1 MLCLLKPRHIMLVTN
16 SCAHFFINH
25 CHMKTIQ
32 SFNKTGFTF
41 IQDNLQEGV
50 PRVFRILIILILVYF
65 ISPGSIANPFPFD
78 QNNPTIS
85 GTVSD
90 ASGKPLEGVSV
101 QIKGAEKI
109 GTTTNKDGRFSL
121 QLPSSNVVLV
131 FSYTGMVSQEI
142 SVEGRTTISVSMKD
156 REAVIDDVVVIGYGT
171 VKKSDLT
178 GSVAKVKSQD
188 LTAYPA
194 VGLAQALQGRA
205 AGVSVQSN
213 NGDPGGGFRVRVR
226 GGTSINAGSDPV
238 YVVDGF
244 VGGILPPP
252 EDIESLE
259 VLKDASATAIYG
271 SRGANGV
278 VLVTTKK
285 GISGKPR
292 IELNASYTSQKEIN
306 RLEMLNTEEFL
317 DFVKVRNPNYVSGG
331 ANTNWQDQ
339 IFQTG
344 NIQNYQLSFSGG
356 NQGVK
361 YFVSGVYFD
370 QKGIIKESAFQ
381 RYSVTSN
388 LSFDVSKR
396 LQVGA
401 NLFAQRSNRDGVRTQ
416 EGTGGAS
423 NAGAVGS
430 AYRFQPDLPI
440 NNPNGSFTIARFG
453 DPIDNPFAIV
463 TQRELNVLTDQYQ
476 ANVFADIKILEGLSF
491 RTNLGGNISNSRSGE
506 YIPTTINEGA
516 NIGGQA
522 TVINGKS
529 SNLINENFFTYK
541 KTLASNH
548 GLTFIAGYSF
558 QKSVDESYTAS
569 AQNFVTD
576 AVSFN
581 NLAGG
586 SVALPPSS
594 GFSEIQLS
602 SYFARANYNY
612 KGRYLLTLNARY
624 DGSSNFSANNKWA
637 FFPSGALAWNM
648 GNENFMKKITAISN
662 WKWRVSYGLT
672 GNQAIGAYQTLAS
685 FSNVFTVIN
694 GTPVNAVRPTSVAN
708 DNLKWETTEQLNL
721 GADIGFLNDRI
732 TLSADYYRMV
742 TRDLLFNLP
751 LPTYSGYSTLL
762 TNIGKVENK
771 GLELSLG
778 GKILTG
784 DLKWETNINWSNN
797 KNKILELPGGT
808 DVFYSRAPGHMAGIG
823 NTHVLRVGSPVGTF
837 WGYIYDG
844 VYQQGSTFIPGG
856 GFEQAPGGEKFRDIN
871 GRGTDGKLTG
881 TPDGRLNTDDQTIV
895 GDPNPDFIWGF
906 NNNFS
911 YKGFDLNIF
920 FQGSQGNDVLSFTL
934 LENELLGGN
943 SGNQTKRTLN
953 RWTPTNTNTNI
964 PAAVLSRAQRVSTR
978 VIYDGSF
985 ARLKNISLGY
995 SLPQRITNRLKI
1007 SKLRFYVSAQNM
1019 LTFTNYPGVDP
1030 EVNYLSGGGAAGN
1043 LNVGLDYASYPNA
1056 KNVTFGVNVG
1066 F

>member
-1 MLCLLKPRHIMLVTN
+1 MKFHNKANVTRNIHTIKKLEEQLKEIMRLLCLTLLLFTINNTAKAGYDNYYQEQQTITGQVTDE
-16 SCAHFFINH
+16 
-25 CHMKTIQ
+25 KGQ
-32 SFNKTGFTF
+32 
-41 IQDNLQEGV
+41 
-50 PRVFRILIILILVYF
+50 
-65 ISPGSIANPFPFD
+65 
-78 QNNPTIS
+78 
-85 GTVSD
+85 
-90 ASGKPLEGVSV
+90 PLEGVSIV
-101 QIKGAEKI
+101 IKGTGNE
-109 GTTTNKDGRFSL
+109 GTTTGKDGRFTL
-121 QLPSSNVVLV
+121 QAGSNASVLI
-131 FSYTGMVSQEI
+131 FSYTGMATQEI
-142 SVEGRTTISVSMKD
+142 ALNGRSTLVVSLKQADLVM
-156 REAVIDDVVVIGYGT
+156 EDVVVIGYGT
-171 VKKSDLT
+171 VRKSDLT
-178 GSVAKVKSQD
+178 GSVARVKSQD

-194 VGLAQALQGRA
+194 SGLAQALQGRA
-205 AGVSVQSN
+205 AGVTVQSN

-244 VGGILPPP
+244 IGGILPPP

-278 VLVTTKK
+278 ILVTTKRGK
-285 GISGKPR
+285 AGKPR
-292 IELNASYTSQKEIN
+292 IELNASYTSNKEIN
-306 RLEMLNTEEFL
+306 RLEMLNTDEFIE
-317 DFVKVRNPNYVSGG
+317 FVKVRNPNYVSGG
-331 ANTNWQDQ
+331 ANTNWQDL
-339 IFQTG
+339 IFQPG

-356 NQGVK
+356 SQGVK
-361 YFVSGVYFD
+361 YFISGVYFD
-370 QKGIIKESAFQ
+370 QKGIIKESSFK
-381 RYSVTSN
+381 RYSITSN
-388 LSFDVSKR
+388 LSFDVSNAI
-396 LQVGA
+396 QIGA

-423 NAGAVGS
+423 NAGVVGA

-463 TQRELNVLTDQYQ
+463 TQREQNTITDQFQ
-476 ANVFADIKILEGLSF
+476 ANVFADVKLFEGFSF
-491 RTNLGGNISNSRSGE
+491 RTNLGANSINSRNGE

-522 TVINGKS
+522 TVINGTS
-529 SNLINENFFTYK
+529 TNLISENFFTYK
-541 KTLASNH
+541 KGWGEDHS
-548 GLTFIAGYSF
+548 LTAIAGYSF
-558 QKSVDESYTAS
+558 QKTVGESYTAS
-569 AQNFVTD
+569 AQNFVSD
-576 AVSFN
+576 VVSFN

-586 SVALPPSS
+586 SVAMPPASTYS
-594 GFSEIQLS
+594 QIQLS
-602 SYFARANYNY
+602 SYYARANYSY
-612 KGRYLLTLNARY
+612 KGKYLITLNARY

-648 GNENFMKKITAISN
+648 GSEKFMNKFKSISS

-672 GNQAIGAYQTLAS
+672 GNQAIAAYQTLAT
-685 FSNVFTVIN
+685 FSNVFTIIN
-694 GTPVNAVRPTSVAN
+694 GVPVNAVRPTSVAN
-708 DNLKWETTEQLNL
+708 DNLKWETTAQLNI
-721 GADIGFLNDRI
+721 GADIGFFKERL
-732 TLSADYYRMV
+732 TLTADYYRMV
-742 TRDLLFNLP
+742 TSDLLFNLP
-751 LPTYSGYSTLL
+751 LPTYSGYTSLL

-771 GLELSLG
+771 GIELTLG

-784 DLKWETNINWSNN
+784 KLKWDASLNWSANE
-797 KNKILELPGGT
+797 NKILELPGGT

-823 NTHVLRVGSPVGTF
+823 NTHVLRVGAPVGAF

-844 VYQQGSTFIPGG
+844 VYQQGDVFIPGG
-856 GFEQAPGGEKFRDIN
+856 GFEQAPGGEKYRDIN

-906 NNNFS
+906 NNTLG

-920 FQGSQGNDVLSFTL
+920 FQGSQGNDLMSFTL

-953 RWTPTNTNTNI
+953 RWTPSNTNTNI

-978 VIYDGSF
+978 VIYDGSY
-985 ARLKNISLGY
+985 ARLKNIALGY
-995 SLPQRITNRLKI
+995 TLPKKITDKMKIDRIRLYI
-1007 SKLRFYVSAQNM
+1007 SAQNI
-1019 LTFTNYPGVDP
+1019 LTFTSYPGVDP

-1043 LNVGLDYASYPNA
+1043 LNAGLDYASYPNA
-1056 KNVTFGVNVG
+1056 SSVTFGLNIG

>member
-1 MLCLLKPRHIMLVTN
+1 M
-16 SCAHFFINH
+16 
-25 CHMKTIQ
+25 
-32 SFNKTGFTF
+32 
-41 IQDNLQEGV
+41 E
-50 PRVFRILIILILVYF
+50 
-65 ISPGSIANPFPFD
+65 
-78 QNNPTIS
+78 
-85 GTVSD
+85 
-90 ASGKPLEGVSV
+90 
-101 QIKGAEKI
+101 
-109 GTTTNKDGRFSL
+109 
-121 QLPSSNVVLV
+121 
-131 FSYTGMVSQEI
+131 
-142 SVEGRTTISVSMKD
+142 
-156 REAVIDDVVVIGYGT
+156 DVVVIGYGT

-178 GSVAKVKSQD
+178 GSVSTVKSKD

-205 AGVSVQSN
+205 AGVTVQSN

-226 GGTSINAGSDPV
+226 GGTSINASSDPV

-278 VLVTTKK
+278 ILVTTKK
-285 GISGKPR
+285 GSAGKTR

-306 RLEMLNTEEFL
+306 RLEMLDTNEFL

-356 NQGVK
+356 NQAVK
-361 YFVSGVYFD
+361 YFISGVYYD
-370 QKGIIKESAFQ
+370 QKGIIRESGFK
-381 RYSVTSN
+381 RYSVTTN
-388 LSFDVSKR
+388 LSVDVSKR
-396 LQVGA
+396 IKIGT
-401 NLFAQRSNRDGVRTQ
+401 NLFAQRSDRDGVRTQ

-423 NAGAVGS
+423 NAGVVGS

-440 NNPNGSFTIARFG
+440 TNPNGSFTIARFG

-463 TQRELNVLTDQYQ
+463 TQRELNTLSDQFQ
-476 ANVFADIKILEGLSF
+476 ANVFADIKIIDDLTF
-491 RTNLGGNISNSRSGE
+491 RTNLGGNTVNSRTGE

-522 TVINGKS
+522 TVVNQKN

-541 KTLASNH
+541 KQLGSDHN
-548 GLTFIAGYSF
+548 LTAIVGYSF
-558 QKSVDESYTAS
+558 QKTVDESYTAS
-569 AQNFVTD
+569 SQNFVSD
-576 AVSFN
+576 VVSFN

-594 GFSEIQLS
+594 TYSEIQLS
-602 SYFARANYNY
+602 SFYARANYSY
-612 KGRYLLTLNARY
+612 KGKYLLTLNARY
-624 DGSSNFSANNKWA
+624 DGSSNFSENNKWA
-637 FFPSGALAWNM
+637 FFPSGAFAWNM
-648 GNENFMKKITAISN
+648 GSENFMKGIRPISS

-672 GNQAIGAYQTLAS
+672 GNQGIAAYQTLAA
-685 FSNVFTVIN
+685 FSNVFTIIN
-694 GTPVNAVRPTSVAN
+694 GAPVNAVRPTSVAN
-708 DNLKWETTEQLNL
+708 DNLKWETTEQFNV
-721 GADIGFLNDRI
+721 GADIGFFNERL
-732 TLSADYYRMV
+732 TLTADYYRMV
-742 TRDLLFNLP
+742 TNDLLFNLP
-751 LPTYSGYSTLL
+751 LPTYSGYTTLL
-762 TNIGKVENK
+762 TNVGKVENK
-771 GLELSLG
+771 GIELTLG

-784 DLKWETNINWSNN
+784 KVKWDASLNWSNN

-823 NTHVLRVGSPVGTF
+823 NTHVLRVGAPVGAF
-837 WGYIYDG
+837 WGYLYDG
-844 VYQQGSTFIPGG
+844 VYQQGDTFIPGG
-856 GFEQAPGGEKFRDIN
+856 GFEQAAGGEKYRDIN
-871 GRGTDGKLTG
+871 GRGSDGKLTG
-881 TPDGRLNTDDQTIV
+881 NPDGRLNTDDQTIV

-906 NNNFS
+906 NNSVS
-911 YKGFDLNIF
+911 YKNFDLNLF

-978 VIYDGSF
+978 HIYDGSY
-985 ARLKNISLGY
+985 ARLKNIALGY
-995 SLPQRITNRLKI
+995 TLPQRLTEKI
-1007 SKLRFYVSAQNM
+1007 KVDRIRFYVSAQNI

-1043 LNVGLDYASYPNA
+1043 LNAGLDYASYPNA
-1056 KNVTFGVNVG
+1056 KSVTFGVNIG

>member
-1 MLCLLKPRHIMLVTN
+1 MKKISANKKPDRSTMRRALFEFRYGLISATLLL
-16 SCAHFFINH
+16 
-25 CHMKTIQ
+25 
-32 SFNKTGFTF
+32 F
-41 IQDNLQEGV
+41 IQCLFSANIAASPFSPDQGNTIVTG
-50 PRVFRILIILILVYF
+50 RV
-65 ISPGSIANPFPFD
+65 
-78 QNNPTIS
+78 T
-85 GTVSD
+85 D
-90 ASGKPLEGVSV
+90 AAGNPLEGVSV
-101 QIKGAEKI
+101 MVKGPEKT
-109 GTTTNKDGRFSL
+109 GTSTDKDGQFSI
-121 QLPSSNVVLV
+121 QVPSGSATLV
-131 FSYTGMVSQEI
+131 FSFTGMVMQEVSLGGRSSL
-142 SVEGRTTISVSMKD
+142 SVTMVASESVM
-156 REAVIDDVVVIGYGT
+156 EDVVVIGYGT

-178 GSVAKVKSQD
+178 GSVSTVKSKD

-205 AGVSVQSN
+205 AGVTVQSN

-226 GGTSINAGSDPV
+226 GGTSINASSDPV

-278 VLVTTKK
+278 ILVTTKK
-285 GISGKPR
+285 GSAGKTR

-306 RLEMLNTEEFL
+306 RLEMLDTNEFL
-317 DFVKVRNPNYVSGG
+317 EFVKVRNPNYVSGG

-356 NQGVK
+356 NQAVK
-361 YFVSGVYFD
+361 YFISGVYYD
-370 QKGIIKESAFQ
+370 QKGIIRESGFK
-381 RYSVTSN
+381 RYSVTTN
-388 LSFDVSKR
+388 LSVDVSKR
-396 LQVGA
+396 IKIGT
-401 NLFAQRSNRDGVRTQ
+401 NLFAQRSDRDGVRTQ

-423 NAGAVGS
+423 NAGVVGS

-440 NNPNGSFTIARFG
+440 TNPNGTFTIARFG
-453 DPIDNPFAIV
+453 DPIDNPYAIV
-463 TQRELNVLTDQYQ
+463 TQRELNTLSDQFQ
-476 ANVFADIKILEGLSF
+476 ANVFADIKIIDDLTF
-491 RTNLGGNISNSRSGE
+491 RTNLGGNTVNSRSGE
-506 YIPTTINEGA
+506 YIPTTVNEGA

-522 TVINGKS
+522 TVTNQKN

-541 KTLASNH
+541 KQLGSDHN
-548 GLTFIAGYSF
+548 LTAIVGYSF
-558 QKSVDESYTAS
+558 QKTVDESYTAS
-569 AQNFVTD
+569 SQNFVSD
-576 AVSFN
+576 VVSYN

-594 GFSEIQLS
+594 TYSEIQLS
-602 SYFARANYNY
+602 SFYARANYSY
-612 KGRYLLTLNARY
+612 KSKYLLTLNARY
-624 DGSSNFSANNKWA
+624 DGSSNFSENNKWA
-637 FFPSGALAWNM
+637 FFPSGAFAWNM
-648 GNENFMKKITAISN
+648 GSEDFMKGIRPISS

-672 GNQAIGAYQTLAS
+672 GNQGIAAYQTLAA
-685 FSNVFTVIN
+685 FSNVFTIIN

-708 DNLKWETTEQLNL
+708 DNLKWETTEQFNV
-721 GADIGFLNDRI
+721 GADIGFFNERL
-732 TLSADYYRMV
+732 TLTADYYRMV
-742 TRDLLFNLP
+742 TNDLLFNLP
-751 LPTYSGYSTLL
+751 LPTYSGYTTLL
-762 TNIGKVENK
+762 TNVGKVENK
-771 GLELSLG
+771 GFELTLG

-784 DLKWETNINWSNN
+784 KVKWDASLNWSNN

-823 NTHVLRVGSPVGTF
+823 NTHVLRVGAPVGAF

-844 VYQQGSTFIPGG
+844 VYQQGDTFIPGG
-856 GFEQAPGGEKFRDIN
+856 GFEQAAGGEKYRDIN
-871 GRGTDGKLTG
+871 GRGSDGKLTG
-881 TPDGRLNTDDQTIV
+881 NPDGRLNTDDQTIV

-906 NNNFS
+906 NNSVS
-911 YKGFDLNIF
+911 YKNFDLNLF

-978 VIYDGSF
+978 HIYDGSY
-985 ARLKNISLGY
+985 ARLKNIAFGY
-995 SLPQRITNRLKI
+995 TLPQRLTEKI
-1007 SKLRFYVSAQNM
+1007 KVDRIRFYVSAQNI

-1043 LNVGLDYASYPNA
+1043 LNAGLDYASYPNA
-1056 KNVTFGVNVG
+1056 KSVTFGLNIG

>member
-1 MLCLLKPRHIMLVTN
+1 MKKEEKALSNLKHSFKIPISIKQLSSLYLLLF
-16 SCAHFFINH
+16 SLLFINLP
-25 CHMKTIQ
+25 T
-32 SFNKTGFTF
+32 
-41 IQDNLQEGV
+41 NL
-50 PRVFRILIILILVYF
+50 FAF
-65 ISPGSIANPFPFD
+65 SPPFD
-78 QNNPTIS
+78 QQNT
-85 GTVSD
+85 TVSGIVTD
-90 ASGKPLEGVSV
+90 EKNTPLQGVSIV
-101 QIKGAEKI
+101 IKGNSQA
-109 GTTTNKDGRFSL
+109 GTSSDLNGRFTL
-121 QLPSSNVVLV
+121 QVPSASNILV
-131 FSYTGMVSQEI
+131 FSFTGYQSQEVSLAGRSSI
-142 SVEGRTTISVSMKD
+142 NITLQPLESVME
-156 REAVIDDVVVIGYGT
+156 DVVVIGYGT

-178 GSVAKVKSQD
+178 GSVTKVKGQD

-278 VLVTTKK
+278 ILVTTKK
-285 GISGKPR
+285 GTTGKPR

-306 RLEMLNTEEFL
+306 RLEMLNTDEFL

-331 ANTNWQDQ
+331 ANTNWQDE

-361 YFVSGVYFD
+361 YFVSGVYFN
-370 QKGIIKESAFQ
+370 QNGIIKESAFQ

-396 LQVGA
+396 VQVGA
-401 NLFAQRSNRDGVRTQ
+401 NLFAQRSGRDGVRTQ

-423 NAGAVGS
+423 NAGVVGS

-440 NNPNGSFTIARFG
+440 TNANGSFTIARFG

-463 TQRELNVLTDQYQ
+463 TQRELNVVTDQFQ
-476 ANVFADIKILEGLSF
+476 ANVFADIKLFEGLSF
-491 RTNLGGNISNSRSGE
+491 RTNLGGNTSNSRAGE

-522 TVINGKS
+522 TVVNGKS

-541 KTLASNH
+541 KTLATDH
-548 GLTFIAGYSF
+548 ALTFIAGYSF
-558 QKSVDESYTAS
+558 QKTIDESYTAS

-586 SVALPPSS
+586 SVAMPPSS
-594 GFSEIQLS
+594 SFSEIQLS

-612 KGRYLLTLNARY
+612 KGRYLLTLNGRY
-624 DGSSNFSANNKWA
+624 DGSSNFSVNNKWA

-648 GNENFMKKITAISN
+648 GSENFMKDINAISS
-662 WKWRVSYGLT
+662 WKWRISYGLT

-694 GTPVNAVRPTSVAN
+694 GIPVNAVRPTSVAN
-708 DNLKWETTEQLNL
+708 DNLKWETTEQVNF
-721 GADIGFLNDRI
+721 GTDIGFFNERI
-732 TLSADYYRMV
+732 TLTADYYRMV

-751 LPTYSGYSTLL
+751 LPTYSGYSSLL

-778 GKILTG
+778 GKVLTG

-823 NTHVLRVGSPVGTF
+823 NTHVLRVGSPVGAF
-837 WGYIYDG
+837 WGYLYDG
-844 VYQQGSTFIPGG
+844 VYQQGNTFIPGG
-856 GFEQAPGGEKFRDIN
+856 GFEQVPGGEKYRDIN
-871 GRGTDGKLTG
+871 GRGSDGKLTG

-906 NNNFS
+906 NNSFS

-953 RWTPTNTNTNI
+953 RWTPTNTNTDI

-978 VIYDGSF
+978 VIYDGSY
-985 ARLKNISLGY
+985 ARLKNLSLGY
-995 SLPQRITNRLKI
+995 SLPLHITNRMKI
-1007 SKLRFYVSAQNM
+1007 SRLRFYVSAQNI
-1019 LTFTNYPGVDP
+1019 LTFTKYPGVDP

-1043 LNVGLDYASYPNA
+1043 LNAGIDYASYPNA
-1056 KNVTFGVNVG
+1056 KNVTFGINVG